1 MNKPPSDGFKIWK
14 SDLQG
19 LVEEAKGPI
28 YLMGASR
35 STHAQLPMVQ
45 YYVAAAGFNAEGRVC
60 ELQIQQPPVM
70 SHFQEMTRPVFEK
83 NQQVFDEIKA
93 RLAGLGREVRDGL
106 VSTQPLD
113 GVL

>member
-1 MNKPPSDGFKIWK
+1 MKNNDGFKIWK
-14 SDLQG
+14 TDLQG
-19 LVEEAKGPI
+19 LVEEVKGPI

-45 YYVAAAGFNAEGRVC
+45 YYVAAAGFNAENHIC

-70 SHFQEMTRPVFEK
+70 SHFQEMTRPSYEK
-83 NQQVFDEIKA
+83 SQQVFEEIKS
-93 RLAGLGREVRDGL
+93 RLQGLGREVRDGL
-106 VSTQPLD
+106 ISTEPLD